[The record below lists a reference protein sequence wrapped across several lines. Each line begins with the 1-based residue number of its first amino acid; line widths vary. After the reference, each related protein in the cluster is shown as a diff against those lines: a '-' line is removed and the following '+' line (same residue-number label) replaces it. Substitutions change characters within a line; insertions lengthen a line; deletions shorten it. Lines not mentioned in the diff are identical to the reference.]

1 MAELCG
7 GTLTI
12 GAEGI
17 TVLLPTLLELR
28 RAERA
33 AAGTARA

>member
-7 GTLTI
+7 GTLESGSGSLT
-12 GAEGI
+12 AR
-17 TVLLPTLLELR
+17 LPTLLELR

-33 AAGTARA
+33 ARG